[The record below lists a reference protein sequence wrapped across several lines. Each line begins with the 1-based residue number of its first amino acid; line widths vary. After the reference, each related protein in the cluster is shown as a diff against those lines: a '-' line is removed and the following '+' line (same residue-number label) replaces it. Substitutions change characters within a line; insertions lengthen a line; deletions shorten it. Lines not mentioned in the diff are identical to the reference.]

1 MAPRL
6 LLVAT
11 TSWPT
16 AARLAA
22 AFTKLSWHV
31 EAMAPAGAL
40 VRSSRFAETVHRYA
54 ALAPMGSLQS
64 AIACAGADLVI
75 PCDDRAVSLLLKLH
89 AEVTRPGNRDL
100 AGLIA
105 RSLGAPEHYETM
117 MTRPA
122 FLAAAEALDIAV
134 PRTLAIAS
142 EDEFETGLAEIGLP
156 VVIKADGS
164 WGGAGVAVAFS
175 REEARAAYRR
185 LSEPVSAARSVLRA
199 VRRHDAHHLAA
210 AFAPVRP
217 RLSLQ
222 AFISGTPATTSF
234 ACWEGEVLSALHFDV
249 VASDGNTG
257 PASVV
262 RRTEDPQMAE
272 AARRLARRFRLS
284 GLHGLD
290 FIRDASGAVHLLEIN
305 PRATQTAALAL
316 GEGCDLVAALTARAT
331 GARTAPR
338 TQAIENDL
346 IALFPQEWRRDPASP
361 HLAAAH
367 HDVPWDDPAL
377 LRACLAE
384 PSRFPFRPW
393 LTKERQ
399 AMELA
404 SLPPGN
410 HPALASER

>member
-16 AARLAA
+16 PARLAA

-31 EAMAPAGAL
+31 EALAPARAL
-40 VRSSRFAETVHRYA
+40 VRSSRFVDTVHAYA
-54 ALAPMGSLQS
+54 ALAPMDSLQR
-64 AIACAGADLVI
+64 AIARAGADLLV

-89 AEVTRPGNRDL
+89 AKVTRLGDRDV

-105 RSLGAPEHYETM
+105 RSLGAPEHYGTM
-117 MTRPA
+117 MSRAA

-134 PRTLAIAS
+134 PRTRAIAG
-142 EDEFETGLAEIGLP
+142 EDEFEDALAGIGPP

-164 WGGAGVAVAFS
+164 WGGDGVAVACS
-175 REEARAAYRR
+175 RDEARAAFRR
-185 LSEPVSAARSVLRA
+185 LSRPVSAARSVLRA
-199 VRRHDAHHLAA
+199 LRRHDAHHLAA
-210 AFAPVRP
+210 ALVPVRP
-217 RLSLQ
+217 RLSMQ
-222 AFISGTPATTSF
+222 AFIPGTPATTSF

-249 VASDGNTG
+249 VASDGKTG

-262 RRTEDPQMAE
+262 RRTEDPQMAD
-272 AARRLARRFRLS
+272 AARRLARRFGLS

-316 GEGCDLVAALTARAT
+316 GEGRDLVATLTARV
-331 GARTAPR
+331 TAGRPAPH
-338 TQAIENDL
+338 TPAIESDL

-361 HLAAAH
+361 HLIAAH

-377 LRACLAE
+377 LRACVAE
-384 PSRFPFRPW
+384 PSKSRLRPW
-393 LTKERQ
+393 LAKARL
-399 AMELA
+399 AAALA

-410 HPALASER
+410 HHALASER

>member
-22 AFTKLSWHV
+22 AFTKMLWHV
-31 EAMAPAGAL
+31 EAMAPADAL
-40 VRSSRFAETVHRYA
+40 VRSSRFVETVHRYT
-54 ALAPMGSLQS
+54 ALAPLNSLQA

-89 AEVTRPGNRDL
+89 ARATRPGDRDV

-117 MTRPA
+117 MARPA
-122 FLAAAEALDIAV
+122 FLAAATALGIAV
-134 PRTLAIAS
+134 PRTRAIAC
-142 EDEFETGLAEIGLP
+142 EDDFEAGLAEIGLP

-164 WGGAGVAVAFS
+164 WGGDGVAVACS

-185 LSEPVSAARSVLRA
+185 LSEPVAPARSILRA
-199 VRRHDAHHLAA
+199 LRRGDAHHLAA
-210 AFAPVRP
+210 AMAPVRP
-217 RLSLQ
+217 RLSMQ
-222 AFISGTPATTSF
+222 AFVSGTPATTSF

-249 VASDGNTG
+249 VASDGDTG

-262 RRTEDPQMAE
+262 RGTEDSQMAE
-272 AARRLARRFRLS
+272 AARKLARRFRLS

-290 FIRDASGAVHLLEIN
+290 FVRDASGAVHLLEIN
-305 PRATQTAALAL
+305 PRSPQTAALAL
-316 GEGCDLVAALTARAT
+316 GEGRDLVAALAARAI
-331 GARTAPR
+331 GARPVPR
-338 TQAIENDL
+338 TQVIANDL
-346 IALFPQEWRRDPASP
+346 IALFPQEWRRDPSCP

-384 PSRFPFRPW
+384 PLRSPFRPRK
-393 LTKERQ
+393 TKERL
-399 AMELA
+399 AAALA

-410 HPALASER
+410 HHALASER